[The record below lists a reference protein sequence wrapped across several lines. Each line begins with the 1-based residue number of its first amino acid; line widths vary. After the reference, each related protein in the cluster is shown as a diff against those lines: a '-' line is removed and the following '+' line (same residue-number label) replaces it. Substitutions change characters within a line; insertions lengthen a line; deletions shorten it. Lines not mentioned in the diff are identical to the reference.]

1 MKKIGIIPARLGSSR
16 FPNKPLAKIKNFT
29 MIEHVYKRSL
39 LCKDL
44 DDLFVATCDKE
55 IKNVVESFGGQV
67 IMTSSEHER
76 CTDRIAEAIKNID
89 CNIVVNIQG
98 DEPLV
103 HPEMITNSINAIQN
117 TNKIYQTANNASK
130 IFDEKEFFDPN
141 NVKVLFN
148 LENEALY
155 FSREPIPS
163 IKKQDIF
170 DDFYGYKQVCIISFN
185 KDYLFH
191 FNKLEQT
198 PLEKKESI
206 DMLRCIEN
214 GHKVKIV
221 ETTFPNWSVDNLED
235 LKIVQNMFQK
245 DKLFDLY
252 K

>member
-16 FPNKPLAKIKNFT
+16 FPNKPLAKINNFT

-117 TNKIYQTANNASK
+117 TNKI
-130 IFDEKEFFDPN
+130 
-141 NVKVLFN
+141 
-148 LENEALY
+148 
-155 FSREPIPS
+155 
-163 IKKQDIF
+163 
-170 DDFYGYKQVCIISFN
+170 
-185 KDYLFH
+185 
-191 FNKLEQT
+191 
-198 PLEKKESI
+198 
-206 DMLRCIEN
+206 
-214 GHKVKIV
+214 
-221 ETTFPNWSVDNLED
+221 
-235 LKIVQNMFQK
+235 
-245 DKLFDLY
+245 
-252 K
+252 